1 MKKTI
6 IAVLAVFAIF
16 ALFALPA
23 AAEDLSTD
31 KIILVSGSG
40 YSETTPDK
48 VTISFGVETTDPDT
62 KKAQS
67 ENADAMNKVIAA
79 LKKAGISDENIKT
92 SGYSVYSYEISEY
105 QTGKWD
111 IGTTVYEVT
120 NTVQVISYNVDKAGE
135 YIDAAVSAGA
145 NKVNSLQFGLSN
157 EKQII
162 ERNKAI
168 ISAVKSAKAD
178 ADSVS
183 SALGIKLTGTGKI
196 SVDQSYTPV
205 SYPTM
210 NMKAEASG
218 IAFDSASTTIESGN
232 LKTTASVSIVYTY

>member
-1 MKKTI
+1 MRKSV
-6 IAVLAVFAIF
+6 IAILAVFAVF
-16 ALFALPA
+16 ALLALPA

-31 KIILVSGSG
+31 KIILVFGNG
-40 YSETTPDK
+40 YSDTNPDK
-48 VTISFGVETTDPDT
+48 VTISFGVETINPDA

-67 ENADAMNKVIAA
+67 ENAEAMNKVIAA
-79 LKKAGISDENIKT
+79 LKKAGIKDENIKT
-92 SGYSVYSYEISEY
+92 SGYSIYSYEISEY

-120 NTVQVISYNVDKAGE
+120 NTVQVISYEVDKAGS
-135 YIDAAVSAGA
+135 YIDAAVDAGA

-183 SALGIKLTGTGKI
+183 SALGIKITGTGKI
-196 SVDQSYTPV
+196 SVDQSYNAV
-205 SYPTM
+205 SYPNVNLKT
-210 NMKAEASG
+210 EAMG
-218 IAFDSASTTIESGN
+218 AVMDSASTAIESGK
-232 LKTTASVSIVYTY
+232 LKTTATVSIVYTY